1 MKMGLAG
8 FVGGV
13 AILGLL
19 GWRLGLDLT
28 VLKGYWAELNAYLV
42 ENPVAL
48 FVALVILPGLPIPAS
63 ALLVT
68 AGVVWRAQPVMA
80 CGLAFFA
87 IALNVTWTYWLAA
100 GLARNLVEKMLSK
113 TKIAVPELPKGN
125 HLKLILILKLTPGIP
140 FFFANYL
147 LGFLRA
153 PFALFL
159 PISLLSNG
167 IIGSGI
173 VLGGAG
179 LADGNLKL
187 AKWAIL
193 LVGVGVVLIQLVR
206 RWLGRSK
213 ADGAES

>member
-1 MKMGLAG
+1 
-8 FVGGV
+8 
-13 AILGLL
+13 
-19 GWRLGLDLT
+19 
-28 VLKGYWAELNAYLV
+28 
-42 ENPVAL
+42 
-48 FVALVILPGLPIPAS
+48 
-63 ALLVT
+63 
-68 AGVVWRAQPVMA
+68 
-80 CGLAFFA
+80 
-87 IALNVTWTYWLAA
+87 
-100 GLARNLVEKMLSK
+100 MLSK

>member
-87 IALNVTWTYWLAA
+87 ISLNVTWTYWLAA
-100 GLARNLVEKMLSK
+100 GPARNLVEKMLSR
-113 TKIAVPELPKGN
+113 TKIAVPEVPKGN
-125 HLKLILILKLTPGIP
+125 HLKLILIMKLTPGMP
-140 FFFANYL
+140 FFFQNYL

-159 PISLLSNG
+159 PISLLCNG

-206 RWLGRSK
+206 RWLSRTK
-213 ADGAES
+213 ANGAES